1 METVVKR
8 ISTLVKALVVAVPLC
23 AVPFAGVTA
32 LAAES
37 GTTPFGAE
45 IAGNK
50 DGTIP
55 AYTGGITT
63 MPAGFKA
70 NSGKWADPYPDE
82 KPVLQITA
90 QNYQQYA
97 DKLSASAQELFK
109 RYPTYRMDIY
119 PTHRSASYPD
129 WYLAN
134 SEKNASSA
142 KLEKNGLFLTG
153 AFGGKPFPVPKT
165 GQEAIWDWELRY
177 VGTFQRNTVKTYLVD
192 TAGNSTLAAQ
202 FKSSLSYPYF
212 DIKNEDDFKKKGG
225 EAIWY
230 QVFNDYAAPARLI
243 GETTLFW
250 YFMDTADHDQ
260 QSWMYSPGQRRVRVA
275 PDLAYD
281 TPNPGYSGAITMDD
295 IQLFYGKLDRWNMK
309 LVGKK
314 EMYIPYNDYK
324 QQYETP
330 ASKIL
335 TPKFV
340 NPDTTRWELHR
351 VWVVELT
358 LKANVRHVYSKKVM
372 YMDED
377 GGGGAMD
384 AYDQSGK
391 LYRGGF
397 ETTVPAYDYKVPYS
411 LGNWF
416 YDFGSGIYI
425 FGSHPAESPGIFF
438 NVSFPRDFFTPD
450 RMQSTGVR

>member
-1 METVVKR
+1 METAVKR
-8 ISTLVKALVVAVPLC
+8 FPKLLKALAI
-23 AVPFAGVTA
+23 
-32 LAAES
+32 LAAVWASPYTLAIEN
-37 GTTPFGAE
+37 GVTPFGAE

-55 AYTGGITT
+55 AYSGGVTQ
-63 MPAGFKA
+63 PPSGFKPD
-70 NSGKWADPYPDE
+70 SGKWADPYPDE

-97 DKLSASAQELFK
+97 DKLSASSIELFK

-119 PTHRSASYPD
+119 PTHRSVSYPD
-129 WYLAN
+129 WYLDN
-134 SEKNASSA
+134 SNKNAQTA
-142 KLEKNGLFLTG
+142 KLEKGGLYLSG
-153 AFGGKPFPVPKT
+153 AFGGKPFPVPKN
-165 GQEAIWDWELRY
+165 GQEALWNWELRY
-177 VGTFQRNTVKTYLVD
+177 VGTAQRNNVKTWLVD
-192 TAGNSTLAAQ
+192 ASGTPILAAQ
-202 FKSSLSYPYF
+202 FKSSLLYPYF
-212 DIKNEDDFKKKGG
+212 DLKD
-225 EAIWY
+225 EAEFRKQGALAKWY
-230 QVFNDYAAPARLI
+230 EVYNDYAAPARLI
-243 GETTLFW
+243 GDTTLFW

-260 QSWMYSPGQRRVRVA
+260 QSWEYNPGQRRVRVA

-295 IQLFYGKLDRWNMK
+295 IQLFYGRIDRWDAK

-324 QQYETP
+324 QQYETT

-335 TPKFV
+335 TPHFV
-340 NPDTTRWELHR
+340 NPDHVRWELHR
-351 VWVVELT
+351 VWVVDLK
-358 LKANVRHVYSKKVM
+358 LKANARHVYSRKTL
-372 YMDED
+372 YFDED
-377 GGGGAMD
+377 GGGGMMD

-416 YDFGSGIYI
+416 YDFNSGIYI
-425 FGSHPAESPGIFF
+425 FGSHPADSPGIFF
-438 NVSFPRDFFTPD
+438 NVSFPSDYYTPE
-450 RMQSTGVR
+450 RMQNAGVR

>member
-1 METVVKR
+1 MKEALVKR
-8 ISTLVKALVVAVPLC
+8 FPKLLKALAV
-23 AVPFAGVTA
+23 
-32 LAAES
+32 LAAVWASPYTLAIEN
-37 GTTPFGAE
+37 GLTPFGAE

-55 AYTGGITT
+55 AYTGGIKDFPT
-63 MPAGFKA
+63 GFKA
-70 NSGKWADPYPDE
+70 DSGKWADPFSGE

-97 DKLSASAQELFK
+97 DKLSAASVELFK

-119 PTHRSASYPD
+119 PTHRSVAYPD
-129 WYLAN
+129 WYLEN
-134 SEKNASSA
+134 SEKNSENA
-142 KLEKNGLFLTG
+142 KLEKNGLYLSG
-153 AFGGKPFPVPKT
+153 AFGGKPFPVPKN
-165 GQEAIWDWELRY
+165 GQEALWDWELRY
-177 VGTFQRNTVKTYLVD
+177 VGAAQKNNVKTWLVD
-192 TAGNSTLAAQ
+192 SSGTPILAAQ
-202 FKSSLSYPYF
+202 FKSSLLYPYF
-212 DIKNEDDFKKKGG
+212 DLKTEADFRKKGPL
-225 EAIWY
+225 AIWY
-230 QVFNDYAAPARLI
+230 QVYNDYVAPARLI
-243 GETTLFW
+243 GDTTLFW
-250 YFMDTADHDQ
+250 YFADTADHDQ
-260 QSWMYSPGQRRVRVA
+260 QSWQYNPGQRRVRVA

-295 IQLFYGKLDRWNMK
+295 IQLFYGKIDRWNTK

-335 TPKFV
+335 TPHFV
-340 NPDTTRWELHR
+340 NPDHVRWELHR
-351 VWVVELT
+351 VWVVDLT
-358 LKANVRHVYSKKVM
+358 LKQGSRHVYSKKTL
-372 YMDED
+372 YIDED
-377 GGGGAMD
+377 GGGGMMD

-391 LYRGGF
+391 LYRAGF

-416 YDFGSGIYI
+416 YDFNSGIYI

-438 NVSFPRDFFTPD
+438 NVSFPNDYYTPE
-450 RMQSTGVR
+450 RMQSAGVR

>member
-1 METVVKR
+1 METAVKKFPKVVK
-8 ISTLVKALVVAVPLC
+8 TLAI
-23 AVPFAGVTA
+23 
-32 LAAES
+32 LAAIWASPYTLAADS

-55 AYTGGITT
+55 AYTGGITQI
-63 MPAGFKA
+63 PSGFKA
-70 NSGKWADPYPDE
+70 DSGKWIDPFPGE
-82 KPVLQITA
+82 KPTLQITA
-90 QNYQQYA
+90 QNYEQYA
-97 DKLSASAQELFK
+97 DKLSASAIELFK

-129 WYLAN
+129 WYLEN
-134 SEKNASSA
+134 SNKNAQTA
-142 KLEKNGLFLTG
+142 KLEKNGLFLSG
-153 AFGGKPFPVPKT
+153 AFGGKPFPVPKN
-165 GQEAIWDWELRY
+165 GQEALWDWELRY
-177 VGTFQRNTVKTYLVD
+177 VGTAQRNNVKTWLVD
-192 TAGNSTLAAQ
+192 SSGTPILAAQ
-202 FKSSLSYPYF
+202 FKSSLYYPYF
-212 DIKNEDDFKKKGG
+212 DTKKEDEFRKKGG
-225 EAIWY
+225 LSIWY

-243 GETTLFW
+243 GDTTLFW

-260 QSWMYSPGQRRVRVA
+260 QSWEYNPGQRRVRVA

-295 IQLFYGKLDRWNMK
+295 IQLFYGRIDRWDAK

-335 TPKFV
+335 TPHFV
-340 NPDTTRWELHR
+340 NPDNVRWELHR
-351 VWVVELT
+351 VWVVELK
-358 LKANVRHVYSKKVM
+358 LKPGARHVYSRKTL
-372 YMDED
+372 YFDED
-377 GGGGAMD
+377 GGGGMMD

-397 ETTVPAYDYKVPYS
+397 ETTAPAYDYKIPYS

-416 YDFGSGIYI
+416 YDFNSGIYI
-425 FGSHPAESPGIFF
+425 FGSHPAETPGILF
-438 NVSFPRDFFTPD
+438 NVNFPSDYFTPE
-450 RMQSTGVR
+450 RMQSSGVR

>member
-1 METVVKR
+1 METAVKKFPKVVK
-8 ISTLVKALVVAVPLC
+8 TLAI
-23 AVPFAGVTA
+23 
-32 LAAES
+32 LAAIWASPYTLAADS

-55 AYTGGITT
+55 AYTGGITQI
-63 MPAGFKA
+63 PSGFKA
-70 NSGKWADPYPDE
+70 DSGKWIDPFPGE
-82 KPVLQITA
+82 KPTLQITA
-90 QNYQQYA
+90 QNYEQYA
-97 DKLSASAQELFK
+97 DKLSASAIELFK

-129 WYLAN
+129 WYLEN
-134 SEKNASSA
+134 SNKNAQTA
-142 KLEKNGLFLTG
+142 KLEKNGLFLSG
-153 AFGGKPFPVPKT
+153 AFGGKPFPVPKN
-165 GQEAIWDWELRY
+165 GQEALWDWELRY
-177 VGTFQRNTVKTYLVD
+177 VGTAQRNNVKTWLVD
-192 TAGNSTLAAQ
+192 SSGTPILAAQ
-202 FKSSLSYPYF
+202 FKSSLYYPYF
-212 DIKNEDDFKKKGG
+212 DTKKEDEFRKKGG
-225 EAIWY
+225 LSIWY

-243 GETTLFW
+243 GDTTLFW

-260 QSWMYSPGQRRVRVA
+260 QSWEYNPGQRRVRVA

-295 IQLFYGKLDRWNMK
+295 IQLFYGRIDRWDAK

-335 TPKFV
+335 TPHFV
-340 NPDTTRWELHR
+340 NPDNVRWELHR
-351 VWVVELT
+351 VWVVELK
-358 LKANVRHVYSKKVM
+358 LKPLYF
-372 YMDED
+372 DED
-377 GGGGAMD
+377 GGGGMMD

-397 ETTVPAYDYKVPYS
+397 ETTAPAYDYKIPYS

-416 YDFGSGIYI
+416 YDFNSGIYI
-425 FGSHPAESPGIFF
+425 FGSHPAETPGILF
-438 NVSFPRDFFTPD
+438 NVNFPSDYFTPE
-450 RMQSTGVR
+450 RMQSSGVR